1 MKNYVIKVIAILTIL
16 TITSCEK
23 VIDVG
28 LETAAQKIVIDA
40 AIQWKKGTTG
50 NEQKIKLTTTAPYFN
65 TTVPVFSG
73 AIVTITNNTNN
84 TIFTFTETPNTG
96 NYLCTNFVPI
106 IGNSYTLKVWAN
118 NQFYTATDTLLAT
131 PTITDVEQKTVNGFE
146 GDEIQIKYFYRDN
159 GLENNYYLLTVKQNN
174 LIVPEFG
181 VTDDKFFQGNQ
192 MFGFYTEE
200 NLKPT
205 DILDLS
211 VQGISESYFNYM
223 SKLISISNSG
233 GNPFSTPPATLRG
246 NLKNETIPKNFP
258 LGYFSLGEVDTKNY
272 TVQN

>member
-1 MKNYVIKVIAILTIL
+1 MKNYVIKVVAILTIL

-23 VIDVG
+23 VIDVD
-28 LETAAQKIVIDA
+28 LETAPEKIVIDA

-73 AIVTITNNTNN
+73 AIVTITNKTNN
-84 TIFTFTETPNTG
+84 AIFTFTETPNTG
-96 NYLCTNFVPI
+96 NYVCNNFVPI
-106 IGNSYTLKVWAN
+106 IGNSYTLKVLAN
-118 NQFYTATDTLLAT
+118 NQLYVATDRLLAT
-131 PTITDVEQKTVNGFE
+131 PNITDVEQKTVSGFNANI
-146 GDEIQIKYFYRDN
+146 IQIKYFYQDN

-211 VQGISESYFNYM
+211 VQAISEGYFNYM
-223 SKLISISNSG
+223 NKLISISNSG
-233 GNPFSTPPATLRG
+233 GNPFSTPPATLKG

>member
-16 TITSCEK
+16 TIISCEK
-23 VIDVG
+23 VIDVD
-28 LETAAQKIVIDA
+28 LETAPEKIVIDA

-84 TIFTFTETPNTG
+84 AIFTFTETPNTG
-96 NYLCTNFVPI
+96 NYLCNNFVPI
-106 IGNSYTLKVWAN
+106 IGNSYTLKVLAN
-118 NQFYTATDTLLAT
+118 NQLYVATDRLLAT
-131 PTITDVEQKTVNGFE
+131 PIITDVEQKTVSGFNE
-146 GDEIQIKYFYRDN
+146 DIIQIKYFYQDN

-192 MFGFYTEE
+192 MFGFYNEE

>member
-1 MKNYVIKVIAILTIL
+1 MKTYIIKLIAILTIL

-23 VIDVG
+23 VIDVD
-28 LETAAQKIVIDA
+28 LETAPEKIVIDA

-73 AIVTITNNTNN
+73 ATVTVTNNTNN
-84 TIFTFTETPNTG
+84 AIFTFTETPNTG
-96 NYLCTNFVPI
+96 NYLCNNFVPI
-106 IGNSYTLKVWAN
+106 IGNSYTLKVLAN

-131 PTITDVEQKTVNGFE
+131 PTITDVEQKTVSGFNANI
-146 GDEIQIKYFYRDN
+146 IQIKYFYQDN

-192 MFGFYTEE
+192 MFGFYNEE

-223 SKLISISNSG
+223 NKLISISNSG

>member
-23 VIDVG
+23 VIDVD
-28 LETAAQKIVIDA
+28 LETAPEKIVIDA
-40 AIQWKKGTTG
+40 SIQWKKGTTG

-84 TIFTFTETPNTG
+84 AIFTFTETPNTG
-96 NYLCTNFVPI
+96 NYLCNNFVPI
-106 IGNSYTLKVWAN
+106 IGNSYTLKVLAN
-118 NQFYTATDTLLAT
+118 NQLYVATDRLLAT
-131 PTITDVEQKTVNGFE
+131 PTITDVEQKTVSGFNANI
-146 GDEIQIKYFYRDN
+146 IQIKYFYQDN

-223 SKLISISNSG
+223 NKLISISNSG

>member
-23 VIDVG
+23 VIDVD
-28 LETAAQKIVIDA
+28 LETAPEKIVIDA

-50 NEQKIKLTTTAPYFN
+50 NEQKIRLTTTTSYFN

-73 AIVTITNNTNN
+73 ATVTITNNTNN
-84 TIFTFTETPNTG
+84 AIFTFIETPNTG
-96 NYLCTNFVPI
+96 NYLCNNFVPI
-106 IGNSYTLKVWAN
+106 IGNSYTLKVLAN
-118 NQFYTATDTLLAT
+118 NQLYVATDRLLAT
-131 PTITDVEQKTVNGFE
+131 PTITDVEQKTVSGFE
-146 GDEIQIKYFYRDN
+146 GDEIQIKYFYQDN